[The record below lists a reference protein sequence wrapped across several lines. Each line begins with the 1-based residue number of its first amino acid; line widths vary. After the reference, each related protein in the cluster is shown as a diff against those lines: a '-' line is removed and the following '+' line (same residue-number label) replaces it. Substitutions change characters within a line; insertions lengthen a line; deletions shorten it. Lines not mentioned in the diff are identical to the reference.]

1 MKNWILLLGILLS
14 CLSSCGSHDYEKAIA
29 DWLQT
34 DENGTW
40 KDLKFELIKTIE
52 IKDITVADSIRI
64 LQVEKEKKISWC
76 NKEISRL
83 TQEIEKVDKGKIAAP
98 STYFRNRDRLKQT
111 IALLDSI
118 QSSNVSSTYDN
129 REKMEVL
136 AKLVKCRYG
145 IMCSANTA
153 EERTETFLLSSDLK
167 KCIGRMK

>member
-52 IKDITVADSIRI
+52 VKDITVADSISL

-76 NKEISRL
+76 NKEITRL
-83 TQEIEKVDKGKIAAP
+83 TQEIEKVDKGMIAAP

-118 QSSNVSSTYDN
+118 QSSNVLSAYDN
-129 REKMEVL
+129 REKMEIL

-145 IMCSANTA
+145 IISLANIY

-167 KCIGRMK
+167 RCIGRMK

>member
-83 TQEIEKVDKGKIAAP
+83 TQEIEKVDKGKITAP

-129 REKMEVL
+129 RERMEVL